1 VTGGAAAVKERSKQ
15 SMPERVKDELKI
27 FAGNSNPGLAREV
40 CEVLGGRLGNAEV
53 GRFPD
58 GEVNVE
64 IRENVRGGD
73 CFVMQSICTPPNDN
87 LMELLLLMDA
97 LRRASAKRI
106 TAVIPYFGYARQ
118 DRKVAPRVPISAK
131 LVADLI
137 TAAGASRVMTVDLH
151 AGQIQGFFNIP
162 VDNLFAMPVLI
173 PYLKKRIEGK
183 RVTVVSPDAG
193 GVERA
198 RAFAGRLNAP
208 LAIIDKRR
216 RRASEVA
223 EMQLVGDVN
232 DASAIL
238 LDDMIDTAG
247 TITEAAKVVIQAGA
261 LEVIACAT
269 HPILSDPACER
280 LNHCVL
286 QELITTNTV
295 PLRPK
300 VTAEVRN
307 IKVLSVAGLIAEALR
322 RIHDEES
329 VSSLFL

>member
-1 VTGGAAAVKERSKQ
+1 
-15 SMPERVKDELKI
+15 MPERAKDQLEI
-27 FAGNSNPGLAREV
+27 FTGNSNPALAREV
-40 CEVLGGRLGNAEV
+40 CENLKVRLGQAEV

-58 GEVNVE
+58 GEVMVE

-73 CFVMQSICTPPNDN
+73 CFVIQSTCTPPNEN
-87 LMELLLLMDA
+87 LMELMLLTDA

-137 TAAGASRVMTVDLH
+137 TSAGSSRVLTIDLH

-173 PYLKKRIEGK
+173 QYLRKRLDGQK
-183 RVTVVSPDAG
+183 VTVVSPDAG

-198 RAFAGRLNAP
+198 RAFAGRLNAS

-223 EMQLVGDVN
+223 EMQLVGEVRDSIAVL
-232 DASAIL
+232 I
-238 LDDMIDTAG
+238 DDMIDTAG
-247 TITEAAKVVIQAGA
+247 TISAAAKVVADAGA
-261 LEVIACAT
+261 AQVLACAT

-280 LNHCVL
+280 LNASKIE
-286 QELITTNTV
+286 ELVTTNTV
-295 PLRPK
+295 PLK
-300 VTAEVRN
+300 AKAQAELGKL
-307 IKVLSVAGLIAEALR
+307 KVLSVAGLLAEAIR
-322 RIHDEES
+322 RIHNEES
-329 VSSLFL
+329 VSSLFN

>member
-1 VTGGAAAVKERSKQ
+1 
-15 SMPERVKDELKI
+15 MPERAKDELEI
-27 FAGNSNPGLAREV
+27 FTGSSNPALAREV

-106 TAVIPYFGYARQ
+106 TAVIPYFGYSRQ

-137 TAAGASRVMTVDLH
+137 TTAGASRVLTVDLH

-173 PYLKKRIEGK
+173 PYLRKRIEGK

-198 RAFAGRLNAP
+198 RGFAGRLNAS

-216 RRASEVA
+216 PRASEVTD
-223 EMQLVGDVN
+223 MRLVGEVRDSV
-232 DASAIL
+232 AL
-238 LDDMIDTAG
+238 LVDDMIDTAG
-247 TITEAAKVVIQAGA
+247 TITEAAKVVMNAGA
-261 LEVIACAT
+261 NE
-269 HPILSDPACER
+269 
-280 LNHCVL
+280 
-286 QELITTNTV
+286 
-295 PLRPK
+295 
-300 VTAEVRN
+300 
-307 IKVLSVAGLIAEALR
+307 
-322 RIHDEES
+322 
-329 VSSLFL
+329 

>member
-1 VTGGAAAVKERSKQ
+1 
-15 SMPERVKDELKI
+15 MPERAKDELKI
-27 FAGNSNPGLAREV
+27 FTGNSNTGLAREV
-40 CEVLGGRLGNAEV
+40 CEHLNVRLGNAEV

-58 GEVNVE
+58 GEVMVE
-64 IRENVRGGD
+64 VRENVRGGD
-73 CFVMQSICTPPNDN
+73 CFVVQSIATPPNDN

-137 TAAGASRVMTVDLH
+137 TTAGASRVMTVDLH

-173 PYLKKRIEGK
+173 PYLRKRIEGK

-198 RAFAGRLNAP
+198 RGFAGRLNAS

-223 EMQLVGDVN
+223 EMQLVGDVA
-232 DASAIL
+232 DATAVL

-247 TITEAAKVVIQAGA
+247 TVTEAAKVVIKAGA

-280 LNHCVL
+280 LSHSQV

-300 VTAEVRN
+300 ALAQLRN
-307 IKVLSVAGLIAEALR
+307 VKVLSVAELIAQALSR
-322 RIHDEES
+322 VHNEES